1 MAWELGASDWR
12 LLAVLSL
19 SVSDSKVL
27 GSPGGLRHRTWVI
40 CLPVSLQ
47 LMGANARLLGFVIPP
62 SQADIP
68 ASDQRGQCHQ
78 VNHCLWLQEAPAQDP
93 SPATRWCLRSRAWS
107 EPLSLTSLQTSSWRG
122 AKGKT
127 MAPVTAQGPQGTP
140 EHLFQPPLSMEERNW
155 GSGRGRELK
164 VTSRRCRELCESRGP
179 CGAELGGQ
187 RVCALSLWGSEG
199 KGVATVSGAGP
210 GQGSAHA
217 MQGETVSGLAPQV
230 LRLGD
235 ASDLGRG
242 GWAPWGHAR
251 QACRTMLPG
260 ISAARPAPLYEGP
273 SPAPSGPKG
282 HLEQGAQL
290 SCAVKAQ
297 GRKVLT
303 ATMGRCGRVGTSPPG
318 WGVSCLPAVRTPP
331 LLLCGLGEVTN
342 PQAFL
347 PVLAHEMGP
356 PLLGQWCPE
365 EQKSTYHP

>member
-1 MAWELGASDWR
+1 MWSRAGWAEGVCPVAM
-12 LLAVLSL
+12 
-19 SVSDSKVL
+19 
-27 GSPGGLRHRTWVI
+27 GLR
-40 CLPVSLQ
+40 
-47 LMGANARLLGFVIPP
+47 
-62 SQADIP
+62 
-68 ASDQRGQCHQ
+68 GQ
-78 VNHCLWLQEAPAQDP
+78 
-93 SPATRWCLRSRAWS
+93 
-107 EPLSLTSLQTSSWRG
+107 
-122 AKGKT
+122 
-127 MAPVTAQGPQGTP
+127 
-140 EHLFQPPLSMEERNW
+140 
-155 GSGRGRELK
+155 GRGNREW
-164 VTSRRCRELCESRGP
+164 SR
-179 CGAELGGQ
+179 
-187 RVCALSLWGSEG
+187 
-199 KGVATVSGAGP
+199 P

-260 ISAARPAPLYEGP
+260 ISAAWPAPLYEGP

-282 HLEQGAQL
+282 HLEQGKQL

-297 GRKVLT
+297 GCKVLT
-303 ATMGRCGRVGTSPPG
+303 AAMGRCGRASTFPPG
-318 WGVSCLPAVRTPP
+318 WGVSWAWEACLPAVRTPP